1 MTGEKCI
8 ACKDRFPGCQD
19 HCEYGQAAKAERQ
32 KKKAQQENKQ
42 ERAAKI
48 YYLGKNT
55 GGRNARILQKNQ
67 R

>member
-48 YYLGKNT
+48 YYLGKKY
-55 GGRNARILQKNQ
+55 RR
-67 R
+67 